1 MSLRRAPG
9 PMLYQ
14 PLLQDDWASNVVL
27 HVRTSDNPWL
37 VRDRVRAAIRAIDPR
52 IPVYDETTLEERRS
66 RALTEDRMMA
76 ALSGA
81 LGLIALLLTAVGVY
95 GVIAYSVGR
104 RTAEIGIRMALG
116 ASASSVRW
124 MVVRETLALVGIGGA
139 IGVPLALAAATLLRS
154 TLFGVL
160 PRDPVTLAVSVLV
173 LIGTGALAGY
183 LPARRA
189 ARLDPASALR
199 Q

>member
-27 HVRTSDNPWL
+27 HVRTSDNPWY
-37 VRDRVRAAIRAIDPR
+37 VRDRVRAAIRSIDPR
-52 IPVYDETTLEERRS
+52 LPVYDETTLEERRS
-66 RALTEDRMMA
+66 LALSQDRMMA

-81 LGLIALLLTAVGVY
+81 LGLIALVLTAVGVY
-95 GVIAYSVGR
+95 GVMAYSVGR

-116 ASASSVRW
+116 ASAGSVRW
-124 MVVRETLALVGIGGA
+124 MVVRETLTLVGIGGA
-139 IGVPLALAAATLLRS
+139 LGVPLALAGATLLRS
-154 TLFGVL
+154 MLFGVVT
-160 PRDPVTLAVSVLV
+160 RDPLTLAVSVLV

-189 ARLDPASALR
+189 AKLDPATALR